1 MTSRLSN
8 LFYFLGCVM
17 ALWIILTHQ
26 GIPDYLL
33 PTPQQVGAAFVQ
45 QPALL
50 LSQAAI
56 TLSEMGLAL
65 LFGVGGG
72 VIIAVAMASHTW
84 IRRLFYPL
92 VMASQVIPVFTLAPL
107 LVLWLGFGIG
117 SKVVVAALI
126 LFFPVCLTLFD
137 GLSRVPQQWLDL
149 AATLQASRW
158 RCFWQVRWPAALPF
172 FFSGLQMAVILA
184 PIGVVLGEWVGASQG
199 LGYLMM
205 QSTARMETATSFAA
219 LICLMGLAVILS
231 GVVQGLRRYF
241 LWVTG

>member
-1 MTSRLSN
+1 MKSRLSN
-8 LFYFLGCVM
+8 LFYFLGCVL
-17 ALWIILTHQ
+17 AVWVFLTHQ

-33 PTPQQVGAAFVQ
+33 PTPQQVAVALIQ

-50 LSQAAI
+50 LSQTAI
-56 TLSEMGLAL
+56 TFSEMGLAL
-65 LFGVGGG
+65 LLGVGGG
-72 VIIAVAMASHTW
+72 VVVAVAMTSHAW
-84 IRRLFYPL
+84 IRRLLYPL

-137 GLSRVPQQWLDL
+137 GLCRVPQQWLDL
-149 AATLQASRW
+149 AITLQASPW

-172 FFSGLQMAVILA
+172 FFSGLQMAAVLA

-219 LICLMGLAVILS
+219 LLCLMLLAVILS

-241 LWVTG
+241 LWPNS